1 MPANTVNRGYPYS
14 LPGDPADVPAA
25 LQALAEAIDA
35 DVCALQNG
43 FTARPVARFRGTGT
57 FASITSAFPVN
68 SPPNIFTARVPFD
81 TVDFNTANVT
91 MADQGIGNRLIYPE
105 DPGFYFALATVYV
118 PVNTVAGTTVTFMGL
133 QIRRADITNPTLGA
147 SSRLG
152 GVSSNFPVDADDRN
166 VRVQALGLGAYMN
179 GTTDAFSIEWR
190 VDTTPD
196 TASYVINER
205 TFTLLKM
212 TS

>member
-1 MPANTVNRGYPYS
+1 
-14 LPGDPADVPAA
+14 
-25 LQALAEAIDA
+25 
-35 DVCALQNG
+35 
-43 FTARPVARFRGTGT
+43 
-57 FASITSAFPVN
+57 
-68 SPPNIFTARVPFD
+68 
-81 TVDFNTANVT
+81 
-91 MADQGIGNRLIYPE
+91 
-105 DPGFYFALATVYV
+105 
-118 PVNTVAGTTVTFMGL
+118 MGL